1 LGTLDG
7 ATYLYAKGRARRR
20 RSRHE
25 GRHLRKRRKVLGGR
39 RALRRR
45 LAAAKAGT
53 AVPVR
58 VYHSIG
64 KSSFDQDPVRY
75 DVFFRVLEE
84 LVGHL
89 KGRPAPLSLLRP
101 RPDAKSLSTSGCF
114 GGPGV
119 KCSSTFAVVDA
130 VKLRELEEVAA
141 RPEAGGRPASSL
153 RQHHLG
159 RTLSYG
165 SIRIVEYKCTPETER
180 FEADIRELNE
190 FLARFTLTGGTH
202 YGYTRVFNNRSWRA
216 GGRVWSA
223 GEYSYQQMRET
234 ERLKM
239 TINGEPVAE
248 IDIKASQLTIYPAM
262 IGDLDAT
269 EL

>member
-1 LGTLDG
+1 ME
-7 ATYLYAKGRARRR
+7 
-20 RSRHE
+20 RHTFT
-25 GRHLRKRRKVLGGR
+25 R
-39 RALRRR
+39 RAARAGVEAGMRDAICGSVAKFLEAVERFVGDLLRRR
-45 LAAAKAGT
+45 LAPPCPSASITPLGNPASTRTLSGTTCSLGCSRSLLVISRAGQ
-53 AVPVR
+53 P
-58 VYHSIG
+58 
-64 KSSFDQDPVRY
+64 
-75 DVFFRVLEE
+75 
-84 LVGHL
+84 
-89 KGRPAPLSLLRP
+89 PLSLLRP